1 MTDDKMADAGT
12 DVCGNTIAYK
22 GDEFMLVSEDG
33 TFSLTD
39 VLKSMFALSEKE
51 IPARYSADEIG
62 FGYIFA
68 DCYQNTARYVPERNK
83 WYVHFEGKWSPNNE
97 KIAELCKK
105 LGSAVQDT
113 VCAMLGLNMSKETRL
128 LLKRWQTR
136 HGRESIIK
144 DAASVY
150 PIKLSE
156 FDADPYILNCING
169 TLNLRDM
176 TFREHRPEDL
186 LSKMAGV
193 AYDPNAKCDRW
204 IQHIRE
210 IMLDNQ
216 EKIEYLQKAL
226 GYSLTGL
233 TIYELFFI
241 LYGPTSRNGKGVT
254 MESYMRVMGDYGCST
269 RPESVTQ
276 KQSTNGSAPSEDIA
290 RLAGKRFANISE
302 PDKHMVLSA
311 ALVKTLTGNDKIT
324 ARYLNENSFEFYP
337 QAKFFV
343 NTNYLPKVTDATI
356 FSSGR
361 VKVLLFER
369 HFEPHEQD
377 TGLKG
382 ELARPENL
390 SGILNWCIEGWKMLQ
405 TQGFQEPQCV
415 KDAVNAYR
423 EDSDKV
429 GMFLSE
435 MMIRDDTGEASMT
448 DTYEAYKDWCMDNG
462 LRPEGMTSFKKSLA
476 PHAEIRRKRPAGTGR
491 SANPIS
497 CICGYRLLVPVNV
510 PATISAVSEDT
521 QEAEEGA

>member
-1 MTDDKMADAGT
+1 MMATVIMVDTPQGEELLS
-12 DVCGNTIAYK
+12 DILVGIIKKDPAYL
-22 GDEFMLVSEDG
+22 ELWE
-33 TFSLTD
+33 
-39 VLKSMFALSEKE
+39 
-51 IPARYSADEIG
+51 RYSWDDIG
-62 FGYIFA
+62 SGNLFA
-68 DCYQNTARYVPERNK
+68 DCYKSYARYVPERKK
-83 WYVHFEGKWSPNNE
+83 WFYYLCGKWQPDNGF
-97 KIAELCKK
+97 IMELCKQ
-105 LGSAVQDT
+105 LGNAVKHFWIKTNSDEEEERFAAYRKYART
-113 VCAMLGLNMSKETRL
+113 WSKRSVRETIL
-128 LLKRWQTR
+128 
-136 HGRESIIK
+136 K
-144 DAASVY
+144 DAASVH
-150 PIKLSE
+150 PIMLSE
-156 FDADPYILNCING
+156 FDADPYIFNCTNG

-176 TFREHRPEDL
+176 TFHKHSPDDL

-193 AYDPNAKCDRW
+193 AYDPNARCDRW
-204 IQHIRE
+204 ERHIRE

-216 EKIEYLQKAL
+216 DKIEYLQKAL

-254 MESYMRVMGDYGCST
+254 MESYMRLMGDYGCST

-276 KQSTNGSAPSEDIA
+276 KQSANGSAPSEDIA

-343 NTNYLPKVTDATI
+343 NTNHLPKVTDATI

-377 TGLKG
+377 TGLKT
-382 ELARPENL
+382 ELSRPQNL
-390 SGILNWCIEGWKMLQ
+390 SGILNWCIEGWKLLQ
-405 TQGFQEPQCV
+405 QNGFDEPQCV
-415 KDAVNAYR
+415 TDAVNSYR

-435 MMIRDDTGEASMT
+435 MMIRDDAGEASMT
-448 DTYEAYKDWCMDNG
+448 DTYEAYKGWCMDNG

-476 PHAEIRRKRPAGTGR
+476 AHAEVRRKRPAGTGR
-491 SANPIS
+491 SGNPIS
-497 CICGYRLLVPVNV
+497 CICGYRLLAPVNV
-510 PATISAVSEDT
+510 PAAVSAVPEGA
-521 QEAEEGA
+521 QEAEEGACYD

>member
-1 MTDDKMADAGT
+1 MMATVIMVDTPQG
-12 DVCGNTIAYK
+12 
-22 GDEFMLVSEDG
+22 EEL
-33 TFSLTD
+33 
-39 VLKSMFALSEKE
+39 LSDILEGVIKKDPNYWE
-51 IPARYSADEIG
+51 LRERYSWDDIG
-62 FGYIFA
+62 SGNLFA
-68 DCYQNTARYVPERNK
+68 DCYKSYARYVPERKK
-83 WYVHFEGKWSPNNE
+83 WFYYLCGKWGPDNGLVM
-97 KIAELCKK
+97 ELCKQ
-105 LGSAVQDT
+105 LGNALKSFWMQTNNKDEEERLAEFKKY
-113 VCAMLGLNMSKETRL
+113 AWRWSKRSVRETIL
-128 LLKRWQTR
+128 
-136 HGRESIIK
+136 K
-144 DAASVY
+144 DAASVH
-150 PIKLSE
+150 PIMLAE
-156 FDADPYILNCING
+156 FDANPYLFNCTNG

-176 TFREHRPEDL
+176 TFHKHSPDDL

-193 AYDPNAKCDRW
+193 EYDPNVRCDRW

-216 EKIEYLQKAL
+216 DKVEYLQKAL

-233 TIYELFFI
+233 TKFELFFI

-254 MESYMRVMGDYGCST
+254 MESYMRLMGDYGCST

-276 KQSTNGSAPSEDIA
+276 KQSANGSAPSEDIA

-311 ALVKTLTGNDKIT
+311 ALVKTLTGNDKVT

-343 NTNYLPKVTDATI
+343 NTNHLPKVTDATI

-369 HFEPHEQD
+369 HFEEHERD
-377 TGLKG
+377 TGLKM
-382 ELARPENL
+382 ELSKPQNL
-390 SGILNWCIEGWKMLQ
+390 SGILNWCIEGLKLLNQ
-405 TQGFQEPQCV
+405 YGFDEPQCV

-435 MMIRDDTGEASMT
+435 MMIRDDTADTSMT

-476 PHAEIRRKRPAGTGR
+476 AHAEVRRKRPVGSGR
-491 SANPIS
+491 SGNPIS
-497 CICGYRLLVPVNV
+497 CICGYRLLAPVIIPTAAPV
-510 PATISAVSEDT
+510 ATERT
-521 QEAEEGA
+521 QEVEEGA

>member
-1 MTDDKMADAGT
+1 M
-12 DVCGNTIAYK
+12 I
-22 GDEFMLVSEDG
+22 EEMLVETPEGDMLLSDI
-33 TFSLTD
+33 
-39 VLKSMFALSEKE
+39 LKGIIKKVPEYAELRK
-51 IPARYSADEIG
+51 RYSWDDIG
-62 FGYIFA
+62 SGNLFA
-68 DCYQNTARYVPERNK
+68 DCYKRIARYVPERKK
-83 WYVHFEGKWSPNNE
+83 WYVYLHGKWIPDNGFLM
-97 KIAELCKK
+97 ELCKK
-105 LGSAVQDT
+105 LGSYLIRFWMKTDNEVEATNYSTFQHY
-113 VCAMLGLNMSKETRL
+113 ARLWGKRSTRENIL
-128 LLKRWQTR
+128 
-136 HGRESIIK
+136 K
-144 DAASVY
+144 DASSVY
-150 PIKLSE
+150 PISLSE
-156 FDADPYILNCING
+156 FDADPYIFNCTNG

-176 TFREHRPEDL
+176 TFHRHSPDDL

-193 AYDPNAKCDRW
+193 AYDPSVRCDRW
-204 IQHIRE
+204 ERHIKE

-216 EKIEYLQKAL
+216 DKIEYLQKAM
-226 GYSLTGL
+226 GYTLTGC

-254 MESYMRVMGDYGCST
+254 METFMRLMGDYGCST

-276 KQSTNGSAPSEDIA
+276 KQSANGSAPTEDIA

-302 PDKHMVLSA
+302 PDKRMVLSS

-343 NTNYLPKVTDATI
+343 NTNYLPQVTDATI

-369 HFEPHEQD
+369 HFEPHERD

-382 ELARPENL
+382 EFAKPENL
-390 SGILNWCIEGWKMLQ
+390 SGILNWCIDGLKLVQQ
-405 TQGFQEPQCV
+405 TGLDEPQCV

-429 GMFLSE
+429 GMFLAE
-435 MMIRDDTGEASMT
+435 MMVQDANGEASMT

-462 LRPEGMTSFKKSLA
+462 LRPEGMTSFKKSMA
-476 PHAEIRRKRPAGTGR
+476 PHAQIRRKRPAGAGR

-497 CICGYRLLVPVNV
+497 CVCGYRLIAPVNV
-510 PATISAVSEDT
+510 PATASCPAEGT
-521 QEAEEGA
+521 QEPEEGA

>member
-1 MTDDKMADAGT
+1 MMATVILVDTPNG
-12 DVCGNTIAYK
+12 
-22 GDEFMLVSEDG
+22 EMLLSDIFEGVIKNDPQYIE
-33 TFSLTD
+33 
-39 VLKSMFALSEKE
+39 LKH
-51 IPARYSADEIG
+51 RYSWDDIG
-62 FGYIFA
+62 SGNLYA
-68 DCYQNTARYVPERNK
+68 DCYKSHARYVPERKK
-83 WYVHFEGKWSPNNE
+83 WFCYRCGKWEPDDGFVM
-97 KIAELCKK
+97 ELCKQ
-105 LGSAVQDT
+105 LGFAIKTFWMKTSNKDEEERFAIFRKY
-113 VCAMLGLNMSKETRL
+113 AWSWSKRSTRETIL
-128 LLKRWQTR
+128 
-136 HGRESIIK
+136 K

-150 PIKLSE
+150 PIRLSQ
-156 FDADPYILNCING
+156 FDTNPFILNCTNG

-176 TFREHRPEDL
+176 TFHEHRPDDL

-193 AYDPNAKCDRW
+193 AYDPNAQCDRW
-204 IQHIRE
+204 IRHIRE
-210 IMLDNQ
+210 IMLNNQ
-216 EKIEYLQKAL
+216 DKIEYLQKAL

-276 KQSTNGSAPSEDIA
+276 KQSANGSAPSEDIA

-302 PDKHMVLSA
+302 PDKHMVLSS

-476 PHAEIRRKRPAGTGR
+476 PHAEIRRKRPAGAGR

-497 CICGYRLLVPVNV
+497 CICGYKLLAPVNV
-510 PATISAVSEDT
+510 PATVSAVTEDT